1 MQIVTV
7 KTAQGHIKVK
17 VPASVAV
24 KAGEQ
29 VGLAFL
35 GDRLSLFD
43 KGSGRA
49 LRSALHDGARH
60 G

>member
-1 MQIVTV
+1 MN
-7 KTAQGHIKVK
+7 
-17 VPASVAV
+17 
-24 KAGEQ
+24 AGEQ

-35 GDRLSLFD
+35 GERLSIFD

-49 LRSALHDGARH
+49 LRSALHDGATH